1 MVEFISSWAEQII
14 VSLIIVIVFELI
26 IPEGKNKKYIKLVM
40 GIFILYS
47 IISPITGNKLKNI
60 DIESIV
66 EESNIAT
73 TSTNNVSYSVV
84 DSNIEKLYEKNLKE
98 NIQDTLNKNG
108 YTADNIVL
116 KINYEEGDNYGEVEN
131 IQVDISK
138 GVTKN
143 DNNIKIEEVNVSDSK
158 ETKSNI
164 SNDEAENIK
173 KILSETYGTKMEN
186 IIIGG

>member
-116 KINYEEGDNYGEVEN
+116 KINYEEVEN